1 MSKFAEE
8 ANSLV
13 AMSEFIVHDSL
24 LIICM
29 EDLKYI
35 PRLWDNDHPFDVI
48 FYLSTVIF
56 YKPTIHRAKMEC
68 RGTMM

>member
-35 PRLWDNDHPFDVI
+35 PRLWEIDHPYNIV

-56 YKPTIHRAKMEC
+56 CKPVLYRSSIKHP
-68 RGTMM
+68 